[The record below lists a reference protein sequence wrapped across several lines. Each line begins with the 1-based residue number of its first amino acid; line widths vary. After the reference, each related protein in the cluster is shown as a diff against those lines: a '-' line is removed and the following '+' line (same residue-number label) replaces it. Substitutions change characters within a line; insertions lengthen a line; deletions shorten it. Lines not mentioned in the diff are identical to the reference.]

1 MQARTCS
8 NNKLLKTVCKKTA
21 KPRARGPSDK
31 TRWAYWMQA
40 IEPTNPA
47 IEEAFPGYHP
57 LWVQES
63 QRIHV
68 TPKSFHHLRRS
79 CLNVTRSKVAAYL
92 RVSVRTVQRWEN
104 GDAPIPFMA
113 FEVLR
118 LVFESTAHRLSHA
131 RWDGWYFDREGR
143 LVSPDVGRLA
153 VGPEDFTALVF
164 LRGELDAHRQQSA
177 SLREEIA
184 ALEAENTR
192 IRQMYR
198 DQGVTRELEA
208 MQDRLD
214 GLLASIRTAQVIPF
228 VTTAANLEKA
238 A

>member
-1 MQARTCS
+1 MARTHS
-8 NNKLLKTVCKKTA
+8 TPATQKK
-21 KPRARGPSDK
+21 PPQRRARGPSDK

-40 IEPTNPA
+40 IEPTDPA

-63 QRIHV
+63 QRITI
-68 TPKSFHHLRRS
+68 TPKGFHHLRRY
-79 CLNVTRSKVAAYL
+79 CLNVTRAKVAAYL
-92 RVSVRTVQRWEN
+92 RVSARTVQRWEN

-113 FEVLR
+113 FELLR
-118 LVFESTAHRLSHA
+118 LVFESTAHRMSHA
-131 RWDGWYFDREGR
+131 RWDGWFFDRDGL
-143 LVSPDVGRLA
+143 LVSPEVGRLA

-164 LRGELDAHRQQSA
+164 LRGELDAHRQQA
-177 SLREEIA
+177 ARFKEEIA

-228 VTTAANLEKA
+228 APTAANLEKA